1 MIKARKQNS
10 STASDTAV
18 DHRDVDPTQKRY
30 LILTLNGEFEK
41 VHFPMPLSYLEEPDI
56 ATLRRTFTRMQSE
69 VSLLQNSRA
78 FTEMLPDPMA
88 QSMGDFAVLE
98 DENATLRN
106 ELDEMERI
114 FSQTDNEF
122 FNVQRETLEMET

>member
-10 STASDTAV
+10 STASDTQV
-18 DHRDVDPTQKRY
+18 DHRDVEPTQKRY

-41 VHFPMPLSYLEEPDI
+41 VHFPMPLAYLEEPDI

-78 FTEMLPDPMA
+78 FQEIMPDPMA

-98 DENATLRN
+98 DENATMR
-106 ELDEMERI
+106 
-114 FSQTDNEF
+114 
-122 FNVQRETLEMET
+122 